1 MSTTVLD
8 EKSRP
13 PSGTLHPH
21 GSYIA
26 GEWVHTKE
34 QLEIIDPSNGKAF
47 ARVSTIQ
54 QEHVTAALVAAEK
67 AFSEWRQFSALE
79 RGSFLR
85 KVADELMRR
94 RPEIARTI
102 TLENGKPLAQ
112 SEGEVAMSADHLCWF
127 AEEARRVYGRSV
139 PNQVKGKRHLI
150 VKTPIGVVGA
160 IAPWNFPLVLSVRKA
175 APAMAAGCPVIL
187 KPATQTPLSAIHL
200 AECMQAAGVPA
211 GVFQLVIGDAAMI
224 SQTFLSSPIC
234 RKVSFTGSTRVGRLL
249 IQGAAETIKPL
260 CLELGGL
267 APVLVFEDCDL
278 DVAVR
283 ETIIAKFRNTGQ
295 SCIAANRIYV
305 QKIIHKDFTE
315 RFCAAVA
322 RLKTGPGLEGGM
334 DVGPLINES
343 AVQEAL
349 QQIDDAV
356 KKGAHLL
363 AGGKRIEHQSGFFL
377 EPTVLDEVPDAAACM
392 CEETFAP
399 IAPISTFETEE
410 EVLERANNSAYG
422 LSAYAMTRD
431 LNRMFRL
438 GEKLEAGTLGI
449 NDGAPTVSTSPFGGV
464 KQSGWGRELGIEGL
478 EAFLE
483 TKHISIGNLA

>member
-1 MSTTVLD
+1 MAATVLD
-8 EKSRP
+8 EKSS
-13 PSGTLHPH
+13 PSRGSEGAY

-26 GEWVHTKE
+26 GEWVHTKDQIE
-34 QLEIIDPSNGKAF
+34 VIDPSTGKAF
-47 ARVSTIQ
+47 AKVSSIQQQHVST
-54 QEHVTAALVAAEK
+54 ALLAAEK
-67 AFSEWRQFSALE
+67 AFGDWRQFSALE
-79 RGSFLR
+79 RGNLLR
-85 KVADELMRR
+85 KVADELTRR
-94 RPEIARTI
+94 RTEIARSI

-112 SEGEVAMSADHLCWF
+112 SEGEVAMSADHLYWF
-127 AEEARRVYGRSV
+127 AEETRRVYGRSV
-139 PNQVKGKRHLI
+139 PNQVKGKRHMI
-150 VKTPIGVVGA
+150 VKIPIGVVGA

-187 KPATQTPLSAIHL
+187 KPATQTPLSSIQL
-200 AECMQAAGVPA
+200 AECMQAAEVPA
-211 GVFQLVIGDAAMI
+211 GVFQLVIGNAAMI
-224 SQTFLSSPIC
+224 SQAFLTSPIC
-234 RKVSFTGSTRVGRLL
+234 RKISFTGSTKVGRLL
-249 IQGAAETIKPL
+249 IEGAAQSIKPL

-305 QKIIHKDFTE
+305 QKSIHKEFTR
-315 RFCAAVA
+315 RFCAAVMQ
-322 RLKTGPGLEGGM
+322 LKTGPGLEPRM
-334 DVGPLINES
+334 DVGPLINEA
-343 AVQEAL
+343 AVQGAL
-349 QQIDDAV
+349 EQIDDAV
-356 KKGAHLL
+356 KKGARLL
-363 AGGKRIEHQSGFFL
+363 AGGRRIADLPGFFL
-377 EPTVLDEVPDAAACM
+377 EPTVLDEVPDGAACM

-399 IAPISTFETEE
+399 VAPISTFETEE
-410 EVLERANNSAYG
+410 EVLERANSSEYG

-438 GEKLEAGTLGI
+438 GERLEAGTLGI
-449 NDGAPTVSTSPFGGV
+449 NDGAPSVSTSPFGGV